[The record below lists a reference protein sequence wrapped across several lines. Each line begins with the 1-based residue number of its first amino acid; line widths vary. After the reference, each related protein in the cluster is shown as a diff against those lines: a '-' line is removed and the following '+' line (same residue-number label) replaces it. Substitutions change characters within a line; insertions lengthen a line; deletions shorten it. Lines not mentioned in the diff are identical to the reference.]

1 MRHALLTLSLA
12 SLCASTALAEAP
24 QFKLP
29 PSDDWTEADDVDD
42 GSGLESARFFTLTK
56 DPSVTLRVGW
66 SPEVHPKFTSELMM
80 ELARTTAKAAKG
92 RDMRVTDATTINV
105 KGTNV
110 GVMRFNDKSGKA
122 MQWFLP
128 GEDTEII
135 VVLRKKGEGWNRTAE
150 NEVGN
155 AVSLATNLRGK
166 PPPGEADFALYG
178 GIGAVVIIGGALA
191 FAVFRRPKAS
201 APAPAK
207 KAAPTGKQR

>member
-1 MRHALLTLSLA
+1 MRRALLILA
-12 SLCASTALAEAP
+12 LAGASAALAEP
-24 QFKLP
+24 QLKLP
-29 PSDDWTEADDVDD
+29 PSDGWSEADDVDD
-42 GSGLESARFFTLTK
+42 GSGLESARSFSLVK

-66 SPEVHPKFTSELMM
+66 SPELHPKFTSELMM

-110 GVMRFNDKSGKA
+110 GVMRFNDKRGKG

-128 GEDTEII
+128 GEDAEII
-135 VVLRKKGEGWNRTAE
+135 VVLRKKGEGWNREAE

-166 PPPGEADFALYG
+166 PPPDEADFALYG
-178 GIGAVVIIGGALA
+178 GIGAVVLIGGALA
-191 FAVFRRPKAS
+191 FAVLRRPKSDKALP
-201 APAPAK
+201 APPAK
-207 KAAPTGKQR
+207 KAPARK

>member
-1 MRHALLTLSLA
+1 MFA
-12 SLCASTALAEAP
+12 
-24 QFKLP
+24 
-29 PSDDWTEADDVDD
+29 
-42 GSGLESARFFTLTK
+42 LTK

-66 SPEVHPKFTSELMM
+66 SPELHPRFTSELMM

-110 GVMRFNDKSGKA
+110 GVMRFNDKGGKG

-128 GEDTEII
+128 GDDAEII
-135 VVLRKKGEGWNRTAE
+135 VVLRKKGEGWNREAE

-178 GIGAVVIIGGALA
+178 GIGAVVLIGGALA
-191 FAVFRRPKAS
+191 FAVLRRPKAGTKA
-201 APAPAK
+201 APAPAPK
-207 KAAPTGKQR
+207 KAPPAKK